1 MVILVSVNCTT
12 YNHEDY
18 IADAIESFLMQKTS
32 FNFEILIGEDCSTD
46 NTKKIVEGYA
56 EKYPGKVRIITSEK
70 NVGARKN
77 SMRLVENSK
86 GKYIAECEGD
96 DFWTDPNKLQKQID
110 YMMSNPGCSMSFH
123 ASEIIKAP
131 RKQTGA
137 IVRPYHESRVSPIGD
152 IIVRGGGFFSTGSM
166 VYQKKFMENPPEFY
180 LNAPIGDYPMQ
191 MILASK
197 GYTYYFNEVMSAY
210 RSGVKGSWTDR
221 MTNSTDVRKNVTSVN
236 EGIIELLDGYNSYTN
251 FEYRSEIDKV
261 KLKLEFELLVL
272 SGDVQKQKISRFND
286 YSKLDRLK
294 VKAKIFIRCNYPSYF
309 MRLANY
315 KDVKF
320 NFIQQKSSTS
330 NKKEMNV
337 K

>member
-1 MVILVSVNCTT
+1 MGILVSVNCTT

-18 IADAIESFLMQKTS
+18 IADAIESFLMQKTN

-46 NTKKIVEGYA
+46 NTKKIVEEYA
-56 EKYPGKVRIITSEK
+56 EKHPGKVRIITSEK

-110 YMMSNPGCSMSFH
+110 YMINNPDCSMSFH

-137 IVRPYHESRVSPIGD
+137 IVRPYHESRVSPIED

-191 MILASK
+191 MILASQ
-197 GYTYYFNEVMSAY
+197 GYTYYFDEVMSAY

-221 MTNSTDVRKNVTSVN
+221 MTNSTDVRENVTTVN
-236 EGIIELLDGYNSYTN
+236 EGIIELLDAFNSYTN
-251 FEYRSEIDKV
+251 FEYRSEIDYV

-272 SGDVQKQKISRFND
+272 SGDVQETKE
-286 YSKLDRLK
+286 
-294 VKAKIFIRCNYPSYF
+294 
-309 MRLANY
+309 
-315 KDVKF
+315 
-320 NFIQQKSSTS
+320 IQ
-330 NKKEMNV
+330 V
-337 K
+337 